1 MRQMLV
7 KSKQF
12 RHSAAPYDA
21 HRNLPAVT
29 LANQRLNGV
38 STATW
43 TPEIIHIINA
53 CIYILRDFGNLE
65 KREDA
70 INRLATMPFYL

>member
-1 MRQMLV
+1 MG
-7 KSKQF
+7 
-12 RHSAAPYDA
+12 
-21 HRNLPAVT
+21 
-29 LANQRLNGV
+29 LAQQPGHLQY
-38 STATW
+38 
-43 TPEIIHIINA
+43 IHIINA